1 MNSKLLLNVL
11 LALVLTCLSFAEGY
25 SALQSSVRQTSSQER
40 ISRSQYIDTW
50 KETAIQN
57 MIKYK
62 IPASITLAQGILE
75 SGDGNSELARKS
87 NNHFGIKCHDWKGKK
102 VYHDDDKKG
111 ECFRKYDKASDSFAD
126 HSNFLLRKR
135 YASLFE
141 LKLTD
146 YKGWAKGLKK
156 CGYATDPA
164 YAKLLISLIE
174 KNELHRFDDENY
186 AIGAETVAENVSNTS
201 KEEKELKSNPKSD
214 SGIPSVISVGNQRV
228 VNFSANKIKFIKA
241 KAGDTPESIAAELD
255 LPKWVIRKYN
265 DLESNA
271 ILSEGELVYIQ
282 PKRGKAI
289 NETHVV
295 KKGET
300 MRSISQRY
308 GIKLRSLYKK
318 NNLATGAQPSEGT
331 RLSLRKKVR

>member
-1 MNSKLLLNVL
+1 MKSKLFLKLI
-11 LALVLTCLSFAEGY
+11 LALAFTCVSYSSLF
-25 SALQSSVRQTSSQER
+25 SALQSSARQTSSEER
-40 ISRSQYIDTW
+40 ITRSQYIDTW

-75 SGDGNSELARKS
+75 SGDGNSDLARKS

-126 HSNFLLRKR
+126 HSDFLLRKR

-164 YAKLLISLIE
+164 YAKRLIDLIE
-174 KNELHRFDDENY
+174 KNDLDRFDDEY
-186 AIGAETVAENVSNTS
+186 YEADSETVVQTEP
-201 KEEKELKSNPKSD
+201 EEKKNKTADTTAKNNPS
-214 SGIPSVISVGNQRV
+214 IPSTINLGNARSVRV
-228 VNFSANKIKFIKA
+228 SSNKIKFVTA
-241 KAGDTPESIAAELD
+241 KAGDTPESIAADLD
-255 LPKWVIRKYN
+255 LPRRILRKYN
-265 DLESNA
+265 DLESNST
-271 ILSEGELVYIQ
+271 ISEGDVIYIQ
-282 PKRGKAI
+282 PKRGKAQS
-289 NETHVV
+289 NKHTV
-295 KKGET
+295 KQSET
-300 MRSISQRY
+300 MRSISQLH
-308 GIKLRSLYKK
+308 GIKLKRLYKL
-318 NNLATGAQPSEGT
+318 NNLSFGSQPSVGT
-331 RLSLRKKVR
+331 TLNLRQKVK